1 MAPLPP
7 TSSTLPEGSTVAEAL
22 ARGVLELAALLQ
34 VLLTGSYSS
43 VLPTGA
49 VPLGRTPTTILSEG
63 SSTLM

>member
-1 MAPLPP
+1 M
-7 TSSTLPEGSTVAEAL
+7 AEAL